1 MQTQFLLVKSLSY
14 LFITPPFTQLN
25 TSYPAISYLTGFMRR
40 QGISAEQ
47 ADLSIDTFLSI
58 FSRNGIYQMATALE
72 SYTHITEPIAQAFLG
87 RKQEY
92 INKIDAV
99 VRFLQGK
106 DATLADRIVARNFL
120 PEGSRFLQAEDLDWA
135 FGTVG
140 IANHAKYLCTLFL
153 EDIGDVISKT
163 IDPDFAFSRYA
174 ETIAREAHSFDE
186 IDESLNL
193 GYSFTADVCIDRLQ
207 EYIDKY
213 QPNVLCISVP
223 FPGNLL
229 MGLQC
234 AKYVKEN
241 YPRITTIIGGGFVN
255 TELRN
260 LSDPAIFKYIDYIT
274 LDDGERPLLQLHNYL
289 LGLISSKELVRTYRI
304 SNGKVEY
311 TNNDLPDFDHSM
323 TGWPDYEGLNL
334 DNYLSFIEVANPM
347 HRLWSDGRWNK
358 MTLTH
363 GCYWHKCSFCDTEL
377 DYIKRYSQ
385 TDASVL
391 CDRVE
396 KIIEQTA
403 SSGFHFTDEA
413 VPPAV
418 LRDFALEIIRRN
430 ICISWWTNIRF
441 ERAYTAD
448 LCRLLAASGCI
459 AVTGGLEVASDR
471 VLELI
476 NKNISVEQA
485 TKTAYHFA
493 SNGIMVHA
501 YLMYGFPTQTE
512 QETIDSLEVVRQ
524 LMEKGLIQSAF
535 WHKFTVTAHSPIGTN
550 PKLFKIEIPKKQINS
565 FANNDLDHIDKTG
578 SDPDKY
584 GDGLK
589 KALYNYL
596 HGICFDTPVHKW
608 FNKNTKQ
615 TTISP
620 FLIDNYITEA
630 EQVLMP
636 PANKNLYFIN
646 QLPTFKT
653 LTDKNGKKKYKITA
667 YTEEGEE
674 SANVPEPVGW
684 WLENTLPKL
693 LLDNP
698 KMKMASFENAYEDAG
713 LVNFQQFLY
722 SPIFDLLCK
731 AGLIIV

>member
-1 MQTQFLLVKSLSY
+1 
-14 LFITPPFTQLN
+14 
-25 TSYPAISYLTGFMRR
+25 MRR
-40 QGISAEQ
+40 QGIRAEQ
-47 ADLSIDTFLSI
+47 ADLSIDTFLAI
-58 FSRNGIYQMATALE
+58 FSKNGLTQMVSALE
-72 SYTHITEPIAQAFLG
+72 SYTHITEPSALAFLG
-87 RKQEY
+87 RKLEY

-106 DATLADRIVARNFL
+106 DATLADRIVSRNFL
-120 PEGSRFLQAEDLDWA
+120 PEGNRFAQAENLDWA
-135 FGTVG
+135 FGSVG
-140 IANHAKYLCTLFL
+140 ITNHAKYLCTLFL
-153 EDIGDVISKT
+153 EDIGDVICNT

-174 ETIAREAHSFDE
+174 ESIARDAHDFNE
-186 IDESLNL
+186 IEESLNL

-207 EYIDKY
+207 IYLEQYK
-213 QPNVLCISVP
+213 PNVVCISVP

-234 AKYVKEN
+234 AKYIKEN
-241 YPRITTIIGGGFVN
+241 FPKITIVLGGGFVN

-260 LSDPAIFKYIDYIT
+260 LSDPGIFKYIDYIT
-274 LDDGERPLLQLHNYL
+274 LDDGERPLMQLHQYL
-289 LGLISSKELVRTYRI
+289 SGEITIDKLVRTFCI
-304 SNGKVEY
+304 NNKKVEY
-311 TNNDLPDFDHSM
+311 INYQLPDFDHSI
-323 TGWPDYEGLNL
+323 TGWPDYNGLQL
-334 DNYLSFIEVANPM
+334 DKYLSFIEVANPM

-385 TDASVL
+385 TNASIL
-391 CDRVE
+391 CDR
-396 KIIEQTA
+396 IEQIIAQTS

-413 VPPAV
+413 APPAV
-418 LRDFALEIIRRN
+418 LRDLALEIIRRK
-430 ICISWWTNIRF
+430 ISISWWTNIRF
-441 ERAYTAD
+441 ERSFSAD

-471 VLELI
+471 VLKLI
-476 NKNISVEQA
+476 YKDISIEQA
-485 TKTAYHFA
+485 TKAAYYFA

-512 QETIDSLEVVRQ
+512 QETVDSLEIVRQ

-535 WHKFTVTAHSPIGTN
+535 WHKFTLTAHSPIAAD
-550 PKLFKIEIPKKQINS
+550 PKRFSIEIPQNQLNA
-565 FANNDLDHIDKTG
+565 FANNDLEHLDNIAA
-578 SDPDKY
+578 DPEKY
-584 GDGLK
+584 GEGLK

-596 HGICFDTPVHKW
+596 HNICFETPAHKW
-608 FNKNTKQ
+608 FPKNTKQ
-615 TTISP
+615 TTVSP

-653 LTDKNGKKKYKITA
+653 LTDKNGKKKFKITA
-667 YTEEGEE
+667 YTNDGEE
-674 SANVPEPVGW
+674 SINVPEPIGW
-684 WLENTLPKL
+684 WLENILPKL
-693 LLDNP
+693 FIDKQKLKL
-698 KMKMASFENAYEDAG
+698 AEFENAYIDAG

-722 SPIFDLLCK
+722 SPIFDLICK

>member
-1 MQTQFLLVKSLSY
+1 MKNLSY

-25 TSYPAISYLTGFMRR
+25 TSYPAISYLTGFLRR

-47 ADLSIDTFLSI
+47 ADLSIDTFLTI
-58 FSRNGIYQMATALE
+58 FSREGITQMAAALE
-72 SYTHITEPIAQAFLG
+72 SYTHITEPLAQVFLA

-92 INKIDAV
+92 ITIIDAV
-99 VRFLQGK
+99 IRFLQGK
-106 DATLADRIVARNFL
+106 DATLADRIVSRNFL
-120 PEGSRFLQAEDLDWA
+120 PEGDRFAQAEDLNWA

-140 IANHAKYLCTLFL
+140 ITNHAKYLCTLFL

-174 ETIAREAHSFDE
+174 ESIARNAHDFEE

-207 EYIDKY
+207 VYLDKY
-213 QPNVLCISVP
+213 QPAVVCISVP

-234 AKYVKEN
+234 AKYIKEN
-241 YPRITTIIGGGFVN
+241 YAHITTVLGGGFAN
-255 TELRN
+255 TELRS
-260 LSDPAIFKYIDYIT
+260 LSDPSIFKYIDYIT
-274 LDDGERPLLQLHNYL
+274 LDDGERPLLQLHQFL
-289 LGLISSKELVRTYRI
+289 LGAIPADELVRTYRLT
-304 SNGKVEY
+304 NGKVEY
-311 TNNDLPDFDHSM
+311 INSPLPDFDHTT
-323 TGWPDYEGLNL
+323 TGWPDYEGLQL
-334 DNYLSFIEVANPM
+334 DKYLSFIEVANPM

-385 TDASVL
+385 TDASAL

-396 KIIEQTA
+396 QIIKQTS

-413 VPPAV
+413 APPAV
-418 LRDFALEIIRRN
+418 LRDFALEIIRRK
-430 ICISWWTNIRF
+430 ITISWWINIRF

-448 LCRLLAASGCI
+448 LCRLLAVSGCI

-476 NKNISVEQA
+476 NKNISIEQA
-485 TKTAYHFA
+485 AKAAYHFA

-535 WHKFTVTAHSPIGTN
+535 WHRFTLTAHSPVASEPARYKVEICN
-550 PKLFKIEIPKKQINS
+550 PQSNP
-565 FANNDLDHIDKTG
+565 FANNDLEHSDKTG
-578 SDPDKY
+578 ADHDKY

-596 HGICFDTPVHKW
+596 HGICFETPAHKW
-608 FNKNTKQ
+608 FHKNTKP
-615 TTISP
+615 TRVSP
-620 FLIDNYITEA
+620 FLIENFITEA
-630 EQVLMP
+630 EQAPMP
-636 PANKNLYFIN
+636 PANKNLYFLF

-653 LTDKNGKKKYKITA
+653 LTDKNGKKKFKLTVV
-667 YTEEGEE
+667 TKDGEE
-674 SANVPEPVGW
+674 SVNIPEPVGW
-684 WLENTLPKL
+684 WLEETLPKIA
-693 LLDNP
+693 LDKP
-698 KMKMASFENAYEDAG
+698 KMKLAEFENTYEDAG
-713 LVNFQQFLY
+713 LVHFPQFLY
-722 SPIFDLLCK
+722 SPAFDLLCK
-731 AGLIIV
+731 AGLVIV